1 MHMGF
6 GEQRERGKERGD
18 YLTGWGQNS
27 ILCCHRAGIFWDLEE
42 DHFLF
47 ETELTAQVNCGLCK
61 FGEKRPQ
68 EGWEEIVDWG
78 TEKWRTC
85 SSRKGLRVLRIHR
98 PVPKPCKIWPLHSF
112 PTTFPVSKGEIDH
125 ILGSLHHNT
134 EAHKICHVHRC
145 SSSLSQDPSLVSCHA
160 VPLLSPLQPVAF
172 CNLLSAHTLSC
183 HVASVRTAA
192 LPWHVLPSPLFLLSF
207 PLPSE
212 PNSHIASLNMPSWY
226 PLTGSNP
233 FLTGSSWYLVLFLH
247 SPITVAQ
254 TWLPIS
260 PPQT

>member
-134 EAHKICHVHRC
+134 EAHKICCLALAC
-145 SSSLSQDPSLVSCHA
+145 SSLPSFPVIFSSSFGTQFTHCFLKHAFLISPDWVKSLSHRIFVISGPFPPQSHHSSTNMVIY
-160 VPLLSPLQPVAF
+160 
-172 CNLLSAHTLSC
+172 
-183 HVASVRTAA
+183 
-192 LPWHVLPSPLFLLSF
+192 LPS
-207 PLPSE
+207 
-212 PNSHIASLNMPSWY
+212 
-226 PLTGSNP
+226 SNVK
-233 FLTGSSWYLVLFLH
+233 FTM
-247 SPITVAQ
+247 IETVIYS
-254 TWLPIS
+254 TW
-260 PPQT
+260 